1 MAGEFSTA
9 GIKVYYSPATAI
21 ATAPTAITGFTLI
34 PGIKATPDFNS
45 EPSTLEVTD
54 LSDPEYKR
62 YIPGL
67 KDLGGASAFTAN
79 LTSEFKAAWNALI
92 TAATA
97 ADVKNGTKQIW
108 FEIAIPNFESFYFTG
123 TPSPLGLGALEVD
136 SVMEIDA
143 YVTPNKVHGWGDA
156 SKSKSDAPITPSQS

>member
-9 GIKVYYSPATAI
+9 GIKVYYAKASTISNTPPSGSYTQ
-21 ATAPTAITGFTLI
+21 L
-34 PGIKATPDFNS
+34 PGIKSTPDFNS

-54 LSDPEYKR
+54 LSDPVYKR

-79 LTSEFKAAWNALI
+79 LTTAFKTAWASLC
-92 TAATA
+92 TEAES
-97 ADVKNGTKQIW
+97 VKDGTGEIW
-108 FEIAIPNFESFYFTG
+108 FEIAIPDFESFYFTG
-123 TPSPLGLGALEVD
+123 TPTPLGLGALEVD

-143 YVTPNKVHGWGDA
+143 YVTPNKVVGWAAAKANA
-156 SKSKSDAPITPSQS
+156 SI